1 MKNSQ
6 KGFANIALIVVIIAI
21 VAVGGYFVL
30 KPKTN
35 IAPQPSPTA
44 DTNNPSSNKPLPA
57 GGSAGRGDEGGIR
70 SADGKKIILIE
81 TSEGEGAEGQ
91 YIYYITIDG
100 KDGKAYKLIGD
111 ALFSPDSKQYAYAAG
126 NGTKQFIVLNGKE
139 LKYYDYVY
147 TPAFSPNSSRFVYV
161 ASVGVASP
169 NWKQFVVI
177 DGVEGKQYQKV
188 ELAFAD
194 SVRGF
199 SLNSKHLVYSA
210 SENNKW
216 FVVIDGKEGN
226 KYDRV
231 SMLTIS
237 ADGKK
242 VTYEAQTGSSK
253 ETITENLD

>member
-1 MKNSQ
+1 MNMNQ
-6 KGFANIALIVVIIAI
+6 KGFVNIVLIVLVVVVLGIA
-21 VAVGGYFVL
+21 GYFML
-30 KPKTN
+30 KPKTSTV
-35 IAPQPSPTA
+35 PQPSPTA
-44 DTNNPSSNKPLPA
+44 DINKSSDNKPLPA
-57 GGSAGRGDEGGIR
+57 GGTAGRGDEGGIR
-70 SADGKKIILIE
+70 SPDGKRIILIQ

-91 YIYYITIDG
+91 FVYYITIDG
-100 KDGKAYKLIGD
+100 KDGKAYKFIGD

-126 NGTKQFIVLNGKE
+126 NGSKQFIVLNGRE
-139 LKYYDYVY
+139 LKSYDYVY

-161 ASVGVASP
+161 ASVGGAFP

-216 FVVIDGKEGN
+216 LVVIDGKEGN

-242 VTYEAQTGSSK
+242 VTYEAQTGSNT

>member
-1 MKNSQ
+1 MKNLQ
-6 KGFANIALIVVIIAI
+6 KGIANIALIVVIIAI

-35 IAPQPSPTA
+35 IVPQSSPTVDA
-44 DTNNPSSNKPLPA
+44 NKSSDNKPLPA
-57 GGSAGRGDEGGIR
+57 GGTAGRGDEGGIR
-70 SADGKKIILIE
+70 SPDGKRIILIE

-91 YIYYITIDG
+91 FIYYITIDG
-100 KDGKAYKLIGD
+100 KDGRSFKFIGD
-111 ALFSPDSKQYAYAAG
+111 AIFSPDSKKYAYVAG
-126 NGTKQFIVLNGKE
+126 EAGKQSVFLNGQE
-139 LKYYDYVY
+139 LKSYYAVV
-147 TPAFSPNSSRFVYV
+147 TPAFSPDSSHLAYV
-161 ASVGVASP
+161 VSINGG
-169 NWKQFVVI
+169 WLVVL
-177 DGVEGKQYQKV
+177 DGVEGKKYQRA
-188 ELAFAD
+188 ELAFSD
-194 SVRGF
+194 YGRGF

-231 SMLTIS
+231 SMLSIS

-242 VTYEAQTGSSK
+242 VIYEAQIGSNT